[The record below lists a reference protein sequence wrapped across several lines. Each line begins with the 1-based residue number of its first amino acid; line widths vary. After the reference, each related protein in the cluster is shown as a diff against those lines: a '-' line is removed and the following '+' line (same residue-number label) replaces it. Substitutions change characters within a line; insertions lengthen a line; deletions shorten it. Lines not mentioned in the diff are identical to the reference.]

1 MNNVFDM
8 SELISQQA
16 TSQKPYMEFLRIPS
30 LSTGIYVLKAGTR
43 DMQTSHSE
51 AEVYYVVQGRARFQ
65 LGTEDHDVRLGSIIF
80 VKAGQDHRFHSISED
95 LVLLVFFAPAERATA

>member
-1 MNNVFDM
+1 MNSIFDM

-16 TSQKPYMEFLRIPS
+16 RQPKPYMEFLRIPA

-43 DMQTSHSE
+43 DMQSPHSE
-51 AEVYYVVQGRARFQ
+51 NEVYYVVQGRARFR
-65 LGTEDHDVRLGSIIF
+65 LGTEDHDIRIGSIIF

-95 LVLLVFFAPAERATA
+95 LVLLVLFAPAERATA